1 MHLAVYTDAAERG
14 GAEATMGM
22 FLERFSSDIEV
33 TVLGPD
39 EELIKWL
46 ASRRPAASY
55 AVMPSAFDRKQVGA
69 MWKTRKALKRLNPD
83 IIHFNLSTMSSCQ
96 WPLLAALSIPG
107 QKIVVMEHSPVGT
120 WSGLS
125 NRLKRLTSAKVD
137 AHVTVG
143 YKAAEII
150 EGLGELPEG
159 SLRVIHSGVPKM
171 ELKPPPR
178 ETDDF
183 TIGMLSRH
191 DPVKGIDLAIRVVA
205 QLGDGYHLIVVG
217 DGPQRSELENLVE
230 ELGVSARVDL
240 LPFSEDARHMYP
252 NFDVYLL
259 PSRLEAFPVTIQ
271 EALQAGTPVV
281 ATEVG
286 SVREAIDDGKTG
298 FVVPVEDVDA
308 MAAKIR
314 ELAESPKMLDE
325 MKANAAE
332 VGLERF
338 DAERGVSEWE
348 VLYASV
354 LAN

>member
-1 MHLAVYTDAAERG
+1 
-14 GAEATMGM
+14 
-22 FLERFSSDIEV
+22 
-33 TVLGPD
+33 
-39 EELIKWL
+39 
-46 ASRRPAASY
+46 
-55 AVMPSAFDRKQVGA
+55 
-69 MWKTRKALKRLNPD
+69 
-83 IIHFNLSTMSSCQ
+83 
-96 WPLLAALSIPG
+96 
-107 QKIVVMEHSPVGT
+107 
-120 WSGLS
+120 
-125 NRLKRLTSAKVD
+125 
-137 AHVTVG
+137 
-143 YKAAEII
+143 
-150 EGLGELPEG
+150 
-159 SLRVIHSGVPKM
+159 
-171 ELKPPPR
+171 
-178 ETDDF
+178 
-183 TIGMLSRH
+183 
-191 DPVKGIDLAIRVVA
+191 
-205 QLGDGYHLIVVG
+205 
-217 DGPQRSELENLVE
+217 
-230 ELGVSARVDL
+230 
-240 LPFSEDARHMYP
+240 MYP